1 MQHTTWNTK
10 ELTPGQLSERSGV
23 AVSALHF
30 YEREGLIT
38 SRRTSGNQRRYSRE
52 TLRRVAF
59 IRISQRVGIP
69 LSEIRKALGTL
80 PEGRT
85 PNRKDWERLSTIWRV
100 DLDQRIEQ
108 LTRLRDSLTGCIGC
122 GCLSLASCRIVNF
135 HDKLGDDGPGAR
147 VLDVNLNC
155 DQSPDDV
162 GCDMPAETVDAGSM
176 DCR

>member
-30 YEREGLIT
+30 YEREGLIS

-85 PNRKDWERLSTIWRV
+85 PNRKDWERLSTIWQV

-135 HDKLGDDGPGAR
+135 HDKLGDEGPGAR

-155 DQSPDDV
+155 EATPDAPGCQKPTETAEV
-162 GCDMPAETVDAGSM
+162 GATEC
-176 DCR
+176 